1 MFDKRVIKG
10 IVGAMLPVIF
20 LAGCATTGSN
30 TEQPQLTDHA
40 LTSIHLGLKTPNP
53 AKCRF
58 VKTLTI
64 KFHNHWLKAHMSS
77 HELREDALK
86 ALLQEAVDAKA
97 NYIHVR
103 QISAETMGVF
113 AYNFTSSV
121 LVTGDA
127 FKCHKMPEKAQSA
140 QAYLQ
145 QQNLKLES

>member
-1 MFDKRVIKG
+1 MFDKQVLKWGLGLI
-10 IVGAMLPVIF
+10 LPIGL

-30 TEQPQLTDHA
+30 AQQPNLSDHA
-40 LTSIHLGLKTPNP
+40 LTSIHLGLKTPKP
-53 AKCRF
+53 SKCRF
-58 VKTLTI
+58 VKTLTV
-64 KFHNHWLKAHMSS
+64 KFHNHWLKAHMTP

-86 ALLQEAVDAKA
+86 ALLKQAVEAKA

-113 AYNFTSSV
+113 SYNFTSSV

-127 FKCHKMPEKAQSA
+127 FKCHKMPKKAQSA

-145 QQNLKLES
+145 QQNLQLES